1 MSGTRADNRLGRWL
15 AIAASVVV
23 VSTVVAAI
31 LAMGS
36 PSTQREL
43 RLDEKRVGD
52 LGRIA
57 NAVNHHVERHGAL
70 PKDLATLARQPGQ
83 WISFVDPKDGS
94 AYTYEVTGPRT
105 FRLCAV
111 FATDTADMPAHAGF
125 ESGDDWIHGSGRHCF
140 DRKFKPE

>member
-1 MSGTRADNRLGRWL
+1 MSEPRTENALGRWL

-23 VSTVVAAI
+23 VVTVIAAI
-31 LAMGS
+31 LVMGP

-43 RLDEKRVGD
+43 RLDQKRVGD

-57 NAVNHHVERHGAL
+57 NAARNHAERHGAL

-83 WISFVDPKDGS
+83 WISFVDPKDG
-94 AYTYEVTGPRT
+94 APYTYEVTGART

-111 FATDTADMPAHAGF
+111 FATDTAKTENAGF
-125 ESGDDWIHGSGRHCF
+125 ESGDEWIHGTGRQCF
-140 DRKFKPE
+140 DLRARKK